1 LEEISFKRT
10 SAPQKFYEVRNAVR
24 MSGSIIIVR
33 HGRTEFN
40 ATGRLQGRTDN
51 PLDEVGLAQA
61 EAVATYLAPEL
72 LSDTLIVCSPLLR
85 ARQTATVIAEGV
97 GTSLEIDE
105 RWIELD
111 YGAYEGLRQ
120 SEVPSNVWREWRSD
134 SNFAAPQ
141 GESLNQVQQRVADAC
156 TELAQRL
163 DGRTAVVVS
172 HVSPIKSA
180 VAWAL
185 GVDVSVGWKTQ
196 LVTASI
202 TRLAISANGAA
213 LTSFN
218 EVAR

>member
-1 LEEISFKRT
+1 
-10 SAPQKFYEVRNAVR
+10 

-61 EAVATYLAPEL
+61 EAVAAYLQPEL
-72 LSDTLIVCSPLLR
+72 LSDTLFVCSPLLR
-85 ARQTATVIAEGV
+85 ARQTVTAIVDRV
-97 GTSLEIDE
+97 GSFFDIDE

-111 YGAYEGLRQ
+111 YGSYEGLRQ
-120 SEVPSNVWREWRSD
+120 AEVPTNVWREWRSD
-134 SNFAAPQ
+134 SDFAAPQ
-141 GESLNQVQQRVADAC
+141 GESLNQVQERVSQAC
-156 TELAQRL
+156 DDLAQRL
-163 DGRTAVVVS
+163 NGRTAVVVS

-185 GVDVSVGWKTQ
+185 GVDVSVGWRTQ

-202 TRLAISANGAA
+202 TRISVSANGAA

>member
-1 LEEISFKRT
+1 
-10 SAPQKFYEVRNAVR
+10 

-61 EAVATYLAPEL
+61 EAVATYLETEL
-72 LSDTLIVCSPLLR
+72 LSDTMFVCSPLLR
-85 ARQTATVIAEGV
+85 ARQTATAIVNRV
-97 GTSLEIDE
+97 NSSFDIDE

-111 YGAYEGLRQ
+111 YGSYEGLRQ
-120 SEVPSNVWREWRSD
+120 AEVPANVWREWRSD
-134 SNFAAPQ
+134 SDFAAPQ
-141 GESLNQVQQRVADAC
+141 GESLNQVQQRVALAC
-156 TELAQRL
+156 DDLAQRL
-163 DGRTAVVVS
+163 NGRTAVVVS

-202 TRLAISANGAA
+202 TRISVSANGAA

>member
-1 LEEISFKRT
+1 
-10 SAPQKFYEVRNAVR
+10 

-40 ATGRLQGRTDN
+40 AAGRLQGRTDN

-85 ARQTATVIAEGV
+85 ARQTATAIAEGV
-97 GTSLEIDE
+97 GASLEIDE

-156 TELAQRL
+156 AELAQRL

>member
-1 LEEISFKRT
+1 
-10 SAPQKFYEVRNAVR
+10 

-61 EAVATYLAPEL
+61 EAVAAYLQPEL
-72 LSDTLIVCSPLLR
+72 LPDALFVCSPLLR
-85 ARQTATVIAEGV
+85 ARQTATAIVDRV
-97 GTSLEIDE
+97 GSSFDIDD

-111 YGAYEGLRQ
+111 YGSYEGLRQ
-120 SEVPSNVWREWRSD
+120 AEVPANVWREWRSD
-134 SNFAAPQ
+134 SDFAAPQ
-141 GESLNQVQQRVADAC
+141 GESLNQVQERVAQAC
-156 TELAQRL
+156 DDLAQRL

-202 TRLAISANGAA
+202 TRISVSANGAA

>member
-1 LEEISFKRT
+1 
-10 SAPQKFYEVRNAVR
+10 

-40 ATGRLQGRTDN
+40 ATGRLQGHTDN
-51 PLDEVGLAQA
+51 PLDVVGRAQA
-61 EAVATYLAPEL
+61 DAVASYLAPEL
-72 LSDTLIVCSPLLR
+72 LSDTLFVCSPLLR
-85 ARQTATVIAEGV
+85 ARQTAHAIAERAGATV
-97 GTSLEIDE
+97 EIDE
-105 RWIELD
+105 RWIEID
-111 YGAYEGLRQ
+111 YGAFEGLHQ
-120 SEVPSNVWREWRSD
+120 SEVPSDSWRQWRSD
-134 SNFAAPQ
+134 NDFAAPQ
-141 GESLNQVQQRVADAC
+141 GESLNQVHARVTDAC
-156 TELAQRL
+156 ADLAQRL

-185 GVDVSVGWKTQ
+185 GVDASVGWKTQ

-202 TRLAISANGAA
+202 TRLAISHNGAS

>member
-1 LEEISFKRT
+1 
-10 SAPQKFYEVRNAVR
+10 

-85 ARQTATVIAEGV
+85 ARQTATAIAKGV
-97 GTSLEIDE
+97 GASLEIDE

-111 YGAYEGLRQ
+111 YGAFEGLRQ
-120 SEVPSNVWREWRSD
+120 SEVPTNVWREWRSD

-156 TELAQRL
+156 AELAQRL

-213 LTSFN
+213 LASFN

>member
-1 LEEISFKRT
+1 
-10 SAPQKFYEVRNAVR
+10 

-61 EAVATYLAPEL
+61 EAVAAYLQPEL
-72 LSDTLIVCSPLLR
+72 LSDTLFVCSPLMR
-85 ARQTATVIAEGV
+85 ARQTATAIVDRV
-97 GTSLEIDE
+97 GSSFDIDE

-111 YGAYEGLRQ
+111 YGSYEGLRQ
-120 SEVPSNVWREWRSD
+120 AEVPANVWREWRSD
-134 SNFAAPQ
+134 IDFAAPQ
-141 GESLNQVQQRVADAC
+141 GESLNQVQERVAQAC
-156 TELAQRL
+156 DDLAQRL

-202 TRLAISANGAA
+202 TRISVSANGAA

>member
-1 LEEISFKRT
+1 M
-10 SAPQKFYEVRNAVR
+10 N
-24 MSGSIIIVR
+24 GSIIIVR

-72 LSDTLIVCSPLLR
+72 LSDTLFVCSPLLR
-85 ARQTATVIAEGV
+85 ARQTATAIAEGV
-97 GTSLEIDE
+97 GASLEIDE

-120 SEVPSNVWREWRSD
+120 SEVPSHVWREWRSD

-141 GESLNQVQQRVADAC
+141 GESLNQVQQRVTDAC
-156 TELAQRL
+156 AELAQRL
-163 DGRTAVVVS
+163 EGRTAVVVS

>member
-1 LEEISFKRT
+1 M
-10 SAPQKFYEVRNAVR
+10 N
-24 MSGSIIIVR
+24 GSIIIVR

-72 LSDTLIVCSPLLR
+72 LSDTLFVCSPLLR
-85 ARQTATVIAEGV
+85 ARQTATAIAKGV
-97 GTSLEIDE
+97 VASLEIDE

-111 YGAYEGLRQ
+111 YGAFEGLRQ

-141 GESLNQVQQRVADAC
+141 GESLNQVQQRVTDAC
-156 TELAQRL
+156 AELAQRL
-163 DGRTAVVVS
+163 EGRTAVVVS

>member
-1 LEEISFKRT
+1 
-10 SAPQKFYEVRNAVR
+10 

-85 ARQTATVIAEGV
+85 ARQTATAIAKGV
-97 GTSLEIDE
+97 VASLEIDE

-111 YGAYEGLRQ
+111 YGAFEGLRQ

-141 GESLNQVQQRVADAC
+141 GESLNQVQQRVSDAC
-156 TELAQRL
+156 AELAQRL

>member
-1 LEEISFKRT
+1 
-10 SAPQKFYEVRNAVR
+10 

-40 ATGRLQGRTDN
+40 AAGRLQGRTDN

-85 ARQTATVIAEGV
+85 ARQTATAIAEGV
-97 GTSLEIDE
+97 GASLEIDE

-134 SNFAAPQ
+134 SDFAAPQ

-156 TELAQRL
+156 AELAQRL

-196 LVTASI
+196 LATASI

>member
-1 LEEISFKRT
+1 
-10 SAPQKFYEVRNAVR
+10 

-61 EAVATYLAPEL
+61 EAVAAYLQPEL
-72 LSDTLIVCSPLLR
+72 MPDTLFVCSPLLR
-85 ARQTATVIAEGV
+85 ARQTAMAIVDRV
-97 GTSLEIDE
+97 GSSFDIDD

-111 YGAYEGLRQ
+111 YGSYEGLRQ
-120 SEVPSNVWREWRSD
+120 AEVPANVWREWRADSD
-134 SNFAAPQ
+134 FAAPQ
-141 GESLNQVQQRVADAC
+141 GESLNQVQERVAQAC
-156 TELAQRL
+156 DDLAQRL

-202 TRLAISANGAA
+202 TRISVSANGAA

>member
-1 LEEISFKRT
+1 M
-10 SAPQKFYEVRNAVR
+10 A
-24 MSGSIIIVR
+24 SGSIIIVR

-61 EAVATYLAPEL
+61 EAVAAYLQPEL
-72 LSDTLIVCSPLLR
+72 LPDALFVCSPLLR
-85 ARQTATVIAEGV
+85 ARQTAMAIVNRV
-97 GTSLEIDE
+97 GSSFEIDE

-111 YGAYEGLRQ
+111 YGSYEGLRQ
-120 SEVPSNVWREWRSD
+120 AEVPANVWREWRSD
-134 SNFAAPQ
+134 NDFAAPQ
-141 GESLNQVQQRVADAC
+141 GESLNQVQQRVAQAC
-156 TELAQRL
+156 DDLAQRL

-202 TRLAISANGAA
+202 TRISVSANGTA

>member
-1 LEEISFKRT
+1 
-10 SAPQKFYEVRNAVR
+10 

-40 ATGRLQGRTDN
+40 AAGRLQGRTDN

-85 ARQTATVIAEGV
+85 ARQTATAIAKGV
-97 GTSLEIDE
+97 GASLEIDE

-111 YGAYEGLRQ
+111 YGAFEGLRQ
-120 SEVPSNVWREWRSD
+120 SEVPANVWREWRSD
-134 SNFAAPQ
+134 SDFAAPQ
-141 GESLNQVQQRVADAC
+141 GESLNQVQERVAQAC
-156 TELAQRL
+156 DDLAQRL

>member
-1 LEEISFKRT
+1 
-10 SAPQKFYEVRNAVR
+10 

-40 ATGRLQGRTDN
+40 AAGRLQGRTDN

-85 ARQTATVIAEGV
+85 ARQTATAIAEGV
-97 GTSLEIDE
+97 GASLEIDE

-156 TELAQRL
+156 AELAQRL

-185 GVDVSVGWKTQ
+185 GADVSVGWKTQ
-196 LVTASI
+196 LATASI

>member
-1 LEEISFKRT
+1 MAS
-10 SAPQKFYEVRNAVR
+10 S
-24 MSGSIIIVR
+24 SIIIVR

-61 EAVATYLAPEL
+61 EAVAAYLQPEL
-72 LSDTLIVCSPLLR
+72 MPDALFVCSPLLR
-85 ARQTATVIAEGV
+85 ARQTATAIVDRV
-97 GTSLEIDE
+97 GSSFDIDE

-111 YGAYEGLRQ
+111 YGSYEGLRQ
-120 SEVPSNVWREWRSD
+120 AEVPANVWREWRSD
-134 SNFAAPQ
+134 SDFAAPQ
-141 GESLNQVQQRVADAC
+141 GESLNQVQERVAQAC
-156 TELAQRL
+156 DDLVQRL

-172 HVSPIKSA
+172 HVTPIKSA

-202 TRLAISANGAA
+202 TRISVSANGAA

>member
-1 LEEISFKRT
+1 M
-10 SAPQKFYEVRNAVR
+10 A
-24 MSGSIIIVR
+24 SGSIIIVR

-61 EAVATYLAPEL
+61 EAVAAYLQPEL
-72 LSDTLIVCSPLLR
+72 MPDTLFVCSPLLR
-85 ARQTATVIAEGV
+85 ARQTAMAIVDRV
-97 GTSLEIDE
+97 GSSFDIDD

-111 YGAYEGLRQ
+111 DGSYEGLRQ
-120 SEVPSNVWREWRSD
+120 AEVPANVWREWRADSD
-134 SNFAAPQ
+134 FAAPQ
-141 GESLNQVQQRVADAC
+141 GESLNQVQERVAQAC
-156 TELAQRL
+156 DDLAQRL

-202 TRLAISANGAA
+202 TRISVSANGAA

>member
-1 LEEISFKRT
+1 
-10 SAPQKFYEVRNAVR
+10 

-61 EAVATYLAPEL
+61 EAVAAYLQPEL
-72 LSDTLIVCSPLLR
+72 LPDTLFVCSPLLR
-85 ARQTATVIAEGV
+85 ARQTATAIVDRV
-97 GTSLEIDE
+97 GSSFDIDE

-111 YGAYEGLRQ
+111 YGSYEGLRQ
-120 SEVPSNVWREWRSD
+120 AEVPANVWREWRSD
-134 SNFAAPQ
+134 SDFAAPQ
-141 GESLNQVQQRVADAC
+141 GESLNQVQERVSQAC
-156 TELAQRL
+156 DDLAQRL
-163 DGRTAVVVS
+163 NGRTAVVVS

-185 GVDVSVGWKTQ
+185 GVDVSVGWRTQ
-196 LVTASI
+196 LVTASMS
-202 TRLAISANGAA
+202 RISVSVNGAA

>member
-1 LEEISFKRT
+1 
-10 SAPQKFYEVRNAVR
+10 

-40 ATGRLQGRTDN
+40 AAGRLQGRTDN

-85 ARQTATVIAEGV
+85 ARQTATAIAKGV
-97 GTSLEIDE
+97 GASLEIDE

-111 YGAYEGLRQ
+111 YGAFEGLRQ

-141 GESLNQVQQRVADAC
+141 GESLNQVQQRVTDAC
-156 TELAQRL
+156 AELAQRL

>member
-1 LEEISFKRT
+1 
-10 SAPQKFYEVRNAVR
+10 

-61 EAVATYLAPEL
+61 EAVAAYLKPEL
-72 LSDTLIVCSPLLR
+72 LPDTLFVCSPLLR
-85 ARQTATVIAEGV
+85 ARQTATAIVDLV
-97 GTSLEIDE
+97 GSSFDIDE

-111 YGAYEGLRQ
+111 YGSYEGLRQ
-120 SEVPSNVWREWRSD
+120 AEVPANVWREWRSD
-134 SNFAAPQ
+134 SEFAAPQ
-141 GESLNQVQQRVADAC
+141 GESLNQVQERVAQAC
-156 TELAQRL
+156 DDLAQRL

-202 TRLAISANGAA
+202 TRISVSANGAA

>member
-1 LEEISFKRT
+1 
-10 SAPQKFYEVRNAVR
+10 

-33 HGRTEFN
+33 HGRTEFT

-61 EAVATYLAPEL
+61 EAVAAYLQPEL
-72 LSDTLIVCSPLLR
+72 LSDTLFVCSPLLR
-85 ARQTATVIAEGV
+85 ARQTATAIVDRV
-97 GTSLEIDE
+97 GSFFDIDE

-111 YGAYEGLRQ
+111 YGSYEGLRQ
-120 SEVPSNVWREWRSD
+120 AEVPANVWREWRSD
-134 SNFAAPQ
+134 SDFAAPQ
-141 GESLNQVQQRVADAC
+141 GESLNQVQERVAQAC
-156 TELAQRL
+156 DDLAQRL

-202 TRLAISANGAA
+202 TRISVSANGAA

>member
-1 LEEISFKRT
+1 
-10 SAPQKFYEVRNAVR
+10 
-24 MSGSIIIVR
+24 MSGSIVIVR

-61 EAVATYLAPEL
+61 EAVATYLEPEL
-72 LSDTLIVCSPLLR
+72 SPDTMFVCSPLLR
-85 ARQTATVIAEGV
+85 ARQTATAIVNRVNG
-97 GTSLEIDE
+97 SFDIDE

-111 YGAYEGLRQ
+111 YGSYEGLRQ
-120 SEVPSNVWREWRSD
+120 AEVPSNVWRDWRND
-134 SNFAAPQ
+134 NDFAAPY
-141 GESLNQVQQRVADAC
+141 GESLNQVQQRVALAC
-156 TELAQRL
+156 DDLAQRL
-163 DGRTAVVVS
+163 NGRTAVVVS

-202 TRLAISANGAA
+202 TRISVSANGAA

>member
-1 LEEISFKRT
+1 
-10 SAPQKFYEVRNAVR
+10 

-33 HGRTEFN
+33 HGRTDFN

-61 EAVATYLAPEL
+61 DAVATYLAPEL
-72 LSDTLIVCSPLLR
+72 LSDTLIVSSPLLR
-85 ARQTATVIAEGV
+85 ARQTASAIAGSV
-97 GTSLEIDE
+97 GASFEIDE

-111 YGAYEGLRQ
+111 YGAFEGLRQ
-120 SEVPSNVWREWRSD
+120 SEVPISVWREWRGD
-134 SNFAAPQ
+134 SNFAAPH
-141 GESLNQVQQRVADAC
+141 GESLNQVQIRVADAC
-156 TELAQRL
+156 AELARRL
-163 DGRTAVVVS
+163 NGRTAVVVS

-185 GVDVSVGWKTQ
+185 EVDVSVGWKTH

-202 TRLAISANGAA
+202 TRLAISAHGAA
-213 LTSFN
+213 LTAFN

>member
-1 LEEISFKRT
+1 
-10 SAPQKFYEVRNAVR
+10 

-61 EAVATYLAPEL
+61 DAVATYLAPEL

-85 ARQTATVIAEGV
+85 ARQTATAIAKGV
-97 GTSLEIDE
+97 GASLEIDE

-120 SEVPSNVWREWRSD
+120 SEVPANVWREWRSD
-134 SNFAAPQ
+134 SDFADPQ
-141 GESLNQVQQRVADAC
+141 GESLNQVQERVAQAC
-156 TELAQRL
+156 DDLAQRL

>member
-1 LEEISFKRT
+1 M
-10 SAPQKFYEVRNAVR
+10 A
-24 MSGSIIIVR
+24 SGSIIIVR

-40 ATGRLQGRTDN
+40 ATGSLQGRTDN

-61 EAVATYLAPEL
+61 EAVAAYLQPEL
-72 LSDTLIVCSPLLR
+72 MPDTLFVCSPLLR
-85 ARQTATVIAEGV
+85 ARQTATAIVDRV
-97 GTSLEIDE
+97 GSSFDIDD

-111 YGAYEGLRQ
+111 YGSYEGLRQ
-120 SEVPSNVWREWRSD
+120 AEVPANVWREWRADSD
-134 SNFAAPQ
+134 FATPQ
-141 GESLNQVQQRVADAC
+141 GESLNQVQERVAQAC
-156 TELAQRL
+156 DDLAQRL

-202 TRLAISANGAA
+202 TRISVSANGAA

>member
-1 LEEISFKRT
+1 
-10 SAPQKFYEVRNAVR
+10 

-40 ATGRLQGRTDN
+40 AAGRLQGRTDN

-61 EAVATYLAPEL
+61 EAVAAYLAPEL

-85 ARQTATVIAEGV
+85 ARQTATAIAKGV
-97 GTSLEIDE
+97 GASLEIDE

-120 SEVPSNVWREWRSD
+120 SEVPSHVWREWRSD

-141 GESLNQVQQRVADAC
+141 GESLNQVQQRVTDAC
-156 TELAQRL
+156 AELAQRL

>member
-1 LEEISFKRT
+1 MAS
-10 SAPQKFYEVRNAVR
+10 S
-24 MSGSIIIVR
+24 SIIIVR

-61 EAVATYLAPEL
+61 DAVAAYLQPEL
-72 LSDTLIVCSPLLR
+72 LSDTLFVCSPLLR
-85 ARQTATVIAEGV
+85 ARQTATAIVNHVE
-97 GTSLEIDE
+97 SSFEIDE

-111 YGAYEGLRQ
+111 YGSYEGLRQ
-120 SEVPSNVWREWRSD
+120 AEVPANVWREWRSD
-134 SNFAAPQ
+134 NDFAAPQ
-141 GESLNQVQQRVADAC
+141 GESLNQVQQRVAQAC
-156 TELAQRL
+156 DDLAQRL

-202 TRLAISANGAA
+202 TRISVSANGAA

>member
-1 LEEISFKRT
+1 
-10 SAPQKFYEVRNAVR
+10 

-40 ATGRLQGRTDN
+40 AAGRLQGRTDN

-85 ARQTATVIAEGV
+85 ARQTATAIAQGV
-97 GTSLEIDE
+97 GASLEIDE

-111 YGAYEGLRQ
+111 YGAFEGLRQ
-120 SEVPSNVWREWRSD
+120 SEVPTNVWREWRND

-156 TELAQRL
+156 AELAQRL

-196 LVTASI
+196 LATASI

>member
-1 LEEISFKRT
+1 M
-10 SAPQKFYEVRNAVR
+10 A
-24 MSGSIIIVR
+24 SGSIIIVR

-61 EAVATYLAPEL
+61 EAVAAYLQPEL
-72 LSDTLIVCSPLLR
+72 MPDTLFVCSPLLR
-85 ARQTATVIAEGV
+85 ARQTAMAIVDRV
-97 GTSLEIDE
+97 GSSFDIDD

-111 YGAYEGLRQ
+111 YGSYEGLRQ
-120 SEVPSNVWREWRSD
+120 AEVPANVWSEWRADSD
-134 SNFAAPQ
+134 FAAPQ
-141 GESLNQVQQRVADAC
+141 GESLNQVQERVAQAC
-156 TELAQRL
+156 DDLAQRL

-202 TRLAISANGAA
+202 TRISVSANGAA

>member
-1 LEEISFKRT
+1 
-10 SAPQKFYEVRNAVR
+10 

-40 ATGRLQGRTDN
+40 AAGRLQGRTDN

-85 ARQTATVIAEGV
+85 ARQTATAIAKGV
-97 GTSLEIDE
+97 GASLEIDE

-111 YGAYEGLRQ
+111 YGAFEGLRQ

-141 GESLNQVQQRVADAC
+141 GESLNQVQQRVSDAC
-156 TELAQRL
+156 AELAQRL

>member
-1 LEEISFKRT
+1 
-10 SAPQKFYEVRNAVR
+10 

-61 EAVATYLAPEL
+61 EAVAAYLQPEL
-72 LSDTLIVCSPLLR
+72 LSDTLFVCSPLLR
-85 ARQTATVIAEGV
+85 ARQTATAIVDRV
-97 GTSLEIDE
+97 GSFFDIDE

-111 YGAYEGLRQ
+111 YGSYEGLRQ
-120 SEVPSNVWREWRSD
+120 AEVPANVWREWRSD
-134 SNFAAPQ
+134 SDFAAPQ
-141 GESLNQVQQRVADAC
+141 GESLNQVQERVAQAC
-156 TELAQRL
+156 DELAQRL

-202 TRLAISANGAA
+202 TRISVSANGAA

>member
-1 LEEISFKRT
+1 
-10 SAPQKFYEVRNAVR
+10 

-40 ATGRLQGRTDN
+40 AAGRLQGRTDN

-85 ARQTATVIAEGV
+85 ARQTATAIAEGV
-97 GTSLEIDE
+97 GASLEIDE

-120 SEVPSNVWREWRSD
+120 SEVPSHVWREWRSD

-141 GESLNQVQQRVADAC
+141 GESLNQVQQRVTDAC
-156 TELAQRL
+156 AELAQRL

>member
-1 LEEISFKRT
+1 
-10 SAPQKFYEVRNAVR
+10 

-40 ATGRLQGRTDN
+40 AAGRLQGRTDN
-51 PLDEVGLAQA
+51 PLDDVGLAQA

-85 ARQTATVIAEGV
+85 ARQTATAIAKGV
-97 GTSLEIDE
+97 GASLEIDE

-111 YGAYEGLRQ
+111 YGSYEGLRQ
-120 SEVPSNVWREWRSD
+120 AEVPANVWREWRADSD
-134 SNFAAPQ
+134 FAAPQ
-141 GESLNQVQQRVADAC
+141 GESLNQVQERVAQAC
-156 TELAQRL
+156 DDLAQRL

-202 TRLAISANGAA
+202 TRISVSANGAA